1 MTEVK
6 LVVVDGLDV
15 VVGDGFGAEVDVRG
29 TLDQDWM
36 ELGLK
41 WFLLESL
48 VEKAV
53 L

>member
-1 MTEVK
+1 MTDVV
-6 LVVVDGLDV
+6 LVGAVGFD
-15 VVGDGFGAEVDVRG
+15 VVGDSFEGEVDVRE

-41 WFLLESL
+41 WCLLESL